1 MYRLI
6 TLVFHFAY
14 GFRHFFS
21 LMKKRTPKKIK
32 AVQYFDKLSNRGP
45 LFCLVV
51 TAEAKKTRPF
61 IVQMAYALLGTVG
74 LKHFFWLLSLS
85 KHYRLH
91 SCKIGGSVIELVEI
105 LQGRSALRV
114 WLRGIFVALGFCT
127 RRNTK

>member
-1 MYRLI
+1 MFRLI
-6 TLVFHFAY
+6 TLAFLFAY

-21 LMKKRTPKKIK
+21 LMKKSNQKKSRLCRNPTI
-32 AVQYFDKLSNRGP
+32 
-45 LFCLVV
+45 
-51 TAEAKKTRPF
+51 
-61 IVQMAYALLGTVG
+61 
-74 LKHFFWLLSLS
+74 LLSRYGGSEKNSPFYSANGLRPIEYRRAQTLFRF
-85 KHYRLH
+85 YRLH